1 MKRFW
6 MTLLVVALVLSACG
20 TGGSDISSSTAQ
32 PGSPTT
38 TEGGTTSTTTGA
50 DQPATTTTVTT
61 VPVSSSSSTTTS
73 TVPASSTTTTVPP
86 GLTEV
91 LIYLMLD
98 DTGETSAVG
107 PSLVPVVRRVGRT
120 VGVAAAAMEALLK
133 GPTTEEATSIPAL
146 STAIPSDARFLGVR
160 VSDGVATVNL
170 SKEFDSGGGTFS
182 MGARLAQ
189 VVYTLTQFPT
199 IDEVAFELD
208 GEGVTVFSSEGLVI
222 DEPLGRA
229 DQQEFLPAILVD
241 SPAYGGSVASP
252 ARITGVSNVFEAR
265 FMIAI
270 VDGDGLILAE
280 EPVQA
285 SCGTGC
291 WGSFDV
297 TIDYD
302 VDDAQMGAVIV
313 WVYSPKDGHQV
324 DVREYPVWLTP

>member
-1 MKRFW
+1 
-6 MTLLVVALVLSACG
+6 
-20 TGGSDISSSTAQ
+20 
-32 PGSPTT
+32 
-38 TEGGTTSTTTGA
+38 
-50 DQPATTTTVTT
+50 
-61 VPVSSSSSTTTS
+61 
-73 TVPASSTTTTVPP
+73 
-86 GLTEV
+86 
-91 LIYLMLD
+91 MLD

>member
-1 MKRFW
+1 MRRVW
-6 MTLLVVALVLSACG
+6 MTLLAVALVLSACG
-20 TGGSDISSSTAQ
+20 TGGSDTSSSTVQ

-50 DQPATTTTVTT
+50 DQPATTTTV
-61 VPVSSSSSTTTS
+61 PVSSSTTTTS
-73 TVPASSTTTTVPP
+73 TVPASSTTTTVQP

-91 LIYLMLD
+91 RVYLMLD

-107 PSLVPVVRRVGRT
+107 PSLVPVARHVDRT

-133 GPTTEEATSIPAL
+133 GPTGEEATSIPAL
-146 STAIPSDARFLGVR
+146 STTIPSDARFLGVR

-170 SKEFDSGGGTFS
+170 SKEFESGGGTFS

-208 GEGVTVFSSEGLVI
+208 GERVTVFSSEGLVI

-229 DQQEFLPAILVD
+229 DQQEFLPAVFVD
-241 SPAYGGSVASP
+241 SPAYAGSVADP

-265 FMIAI
+265 FTIAI
-270 VDGDGLILAE
+270 VDNDGLILAE

-302 VDDAQMGAVIV
+302 VDEAQMGGVIV
-313 WVYSPKDGHQV
+313 WVYSPKDGSQI